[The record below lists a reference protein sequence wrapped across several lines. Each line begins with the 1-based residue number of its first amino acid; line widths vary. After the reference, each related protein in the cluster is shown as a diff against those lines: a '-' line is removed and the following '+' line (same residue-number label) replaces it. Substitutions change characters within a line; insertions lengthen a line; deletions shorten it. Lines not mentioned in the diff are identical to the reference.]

1 MTFKSFQDQSL
12 LVARRELAIKKAG
25 LSRFKAQQTEA
36 ADQLAVAE
44 AR

>member
-1 MTFKSFQDQSL
+1 M
-12 LVARRELAIKKAG
+12 VARRELAIKKAG